1 MMKIVQTY
9 RNTLLFTLVG
19 VGLGVVVVVWGTM
32 IELSVQQL
40 PVAWQTIVSVQLNQ
54 PLFWIIDMAPLL
66 TGLLMAFLGFNND
79 RLARLSKEL
88 EGNLKRSTL
97 DLVATNEEL
106 KASLDRQKNVEVI
119 ISRAKR
125 SWEITFDAMQDF
137 MIQMDLE
144 GKIVRCNKATIKGLR
159 TTFQNFL
166 GKNIAETTLKLA
178 YIDHEMAPEGGKEV
192 QFPGLE
198 GWYRITHYPL
208 TLEDDRP
215 GLICIIQNITQRKW
229 AEMEMEQQR
238 LFFQTLFETSPTAI
252 VLLDEGDRIV
262 DCNTEFE
269 SLFGYSLTEVRDR
282 NLDETIVPAAEHER
296 AIHLTREVTNGISVR
311 GFGQRQRKD
320 GALVDVQIFGKPITL
335 NDRRVGKLAI
345 YHDISELE
353 RARKAAEAADK
364 AKSEFLAN
372 MSHEIRTPMNGIIGM
387 LELSLDT
394 PLNAEQRDFLVTARE
409 SADALLSLINDILD
423 FSKIEAGYL
432 TLDTIDFDLR
442 SAVEGVT
449 SNLAQRAEAKGLE
462 MACLVYHDVP
472 VRLRGDPGRLRQVL
486 VNLAGNA
493 IKFTDRGE
501 VLIRVAKEKEEN
513 NQVTLRFTVQDTGIG
528 IPKDRQRAIFERFVQ
543 VDSSTT
549 RKYGG
554 TGLGLAISKQLV
566 EMMNGQIGVES
577 EAGRGS
583 TFWFTG
589 VFEKQLV
596 EAGDEGPNLV
606 GLDGLRI
613 LGIDDNATNRMILS
627 KMLENQGSRI
637 AVAEG
642 GKEGIAMLHAAA
654 RSGDPFQVVLLDM
667 QMPEMDGE
675 ETLQRIKA
683 DPAIQAVKV
692 VILTS
697 MGQRGDANRLEAMGC
712 AGYLLKPIRQAQ
724 LCEAIVT
731 VINRKLQPQAGQ
743 TTSTL
748 VTRHTL
754 NERKRSEV
762 RILLAEDNLINQKL
776 TVTMLQKSG
785 YAVDVVENGLK
796 AMQAVLAGNYHLVL
810 MDVQM
815 PEMDGLEAT
824 QQIRQNEPTG
834 KHTPIIAMTAH
845 AMKGDQERCL
855 EAGMDDYLSKP
866 LSPKEVMA
874 AIEYWAQASV
884 EGAPPEERAKEPAA
898 EASLP
903 SPVDLEAGLSRMM
916 GDMTIYREL
925 FAEFVLDCEKKYPQ
939 MITAYKHED
948 FTALAR
954 LGHYIK
960 GSALNMGADPLGAY
974 SKELEMRAK
983 NTEVEDLEE
992 LIERIGTEIVRLK
1005 EFWQTKL
1012 KE

>member
-1 MMKIVQTY
+1 MKKGRTY
-9 RNTLLFTLVG
+9 QNTLLYTLVG
-19 VGLGVVVVVWGTM
+19 IAFGLVIVIWGTWVA
-32 IELSVQQL
+32 LSREQL
-40 PVAWQTIVSVQLNQ
+40 PISLQSVEKVQLSQ
-54 PLFWIIDMAPLL
+54 PLLMIINLAPLII
-66 TGLLMAFLGFNND
+66 GALMAFLGFNND
-79 RLARLSKEL
+79 RLASLSKEL
-88 EGNLKRSTL
+88 ELELKRSTL
-97 DLVATNEEL
+97 DLVTTNEEL
-106 KASLDRQKNVEVI
+106 KTSLERQKNVETI

-125 SWEITFDAMQDF
+125 SWEFTFDAMQDF
-137 MIQMDLE
+137 MIQMDLD
-144 GKIVRCNKATIKGLR
+144 GKIVRCNKATIKGLN
-159 TTFQNFL
+159 TTFQNIL
-166 GKNIAETTLKLA
+166 GKNIAETSLKAA
-178 YIDHEMAPEGGKEV
+178 YAKKEMATEGGMEV

-208 TLEDDRP
+208 MLEDDRP
-215 GLICIIQNITQRKW
+215 GFICIVQNITQRKQ
-229 AEMEMEQQR
+229 AEMETEEQR
-238 LFFQTLFETSPTAI
+238 LFFQTLFETSPAAI
-252 VLLDEGDRIV
+252 VLLDKGDRII
-262 DCNTEFE
+262 DSNSEFE
-269 SLFGYSLTEVRDR
+269 SLFGYSRSESRYQ
-282 NLDETIVPAAEHER
+282 NLDDTIVPITERER
-296 AIHLTREVTNGISVR
+296 AIQLTHDVSEGTTVR
-311 GFGQRQRKD
+311 AFAQRQRKD
-320 GALVDVQIFGKPITL
+320 GALVDVEIVGKPIML
-335 NDRRVGKLAI
+335 NGQRVGKLAI
-345 YHDISELE
+345 YHDITELE

-387 LELSLDT
+387 VELTLDT

-449 SNLAQRAEAKGLE
+449 TNLAQRAEAKGLE
-462 MACLVYHDVP
+462 MACLIYHDVA

-493 IKFTDRGE
+493 IKFTDQGE
-501 VLIRVAKEKEEN
+501 VLIRVAKESESG

-549 RKYGG
+549 RRYGG

-577 EAGRGS
+577 ESGRGS
-583 TFWFTG
+583 TFWFTAT
-589 VFEKQLV
+589 FERQIIEIEEEETNQVRL
-596 EAGDEGPNLV
+596 E
-606 GLDGLRI
+606 GLRI

-637 AVAEG
+637 SVAES
-642 GKEGIAMLHAAA
+642 GKDGIAMLRAAV

-675 ETLQRIKA
+675 QTLQMIKA
-683 DPAIQAVKV
+683 DLSIQAVKV

-712 AGYLLKPIRQAQ
+712 SGYLLKPIRQAQ
-724 LCEAIVT
+724 LCEAIQT
-731 VINRKLQPQAGQ
+731 VVSRKDALQTGQ
-743 TTSTL
+743 TGVL

-754 NERKRSEV
+754 NERKQSDV

-796 AMQAVLAGNYHLVL
+796 AIQAVLAGSYHLVL

-824 QQIRQNEPTG
+824 QHIRQNEPAG
-834 KHTPIIAMTAH
+834 RHTPIIAMTAH

-855 EAGMDDYLSKP
+855 RAGMDAYLSKP
-866 LSPKEVMA
+866 LSPKEVLA
-874 AIEYWAQASV
+874 AIEYWSQVGVESHVLEERVIEHAQAPV
-884 EGAPPEERAKEPAA
+884 
-898 EASLP
+898 LP
-903 SPVDLEAGLSRMM
+903 SPVDVDAGLSRMM
-916 GDMTIYREL
+916 GDMEIYKEL
-925 FAEFVLDCEKKYPQ
+925 FGEFVADSEKKYPP
-939 MITAYKHED
+939 MITALEQADYLV
-948 FTALAR
+948 LAR
-954 LGHYIK
+954 LAHYIK

-974 SKELEMRAK
+974 CKELEMKA
-983 NTEVEDLEE
+983 TSGEGEDLEE
-992 LIERIGTEIVRLK
+992 LVERIGTELVRIK
-1005 EFWQTKL
+1005 EFYQTHL
-1012 KE
+1012 V